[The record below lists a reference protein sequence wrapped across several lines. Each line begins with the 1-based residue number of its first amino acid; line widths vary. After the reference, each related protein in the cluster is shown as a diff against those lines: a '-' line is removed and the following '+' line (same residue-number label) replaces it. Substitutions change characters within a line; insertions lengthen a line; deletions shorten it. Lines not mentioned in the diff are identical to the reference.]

1 MFNRSIRFRF
11 NTHQWMKFLNYV
23 VSRRN
28 CRWVYHLHLGRGR
41 SKLLNL
47 CLIPI
52 VISTIKICSIQ
63 IHLQVQLLPWNR
75 PRSSYRLEGNLNI
88 SLLFFVMYVK
98 RSDLHI
104 AIFYSS
110 NPIDSQRFT
119 CIRLKYCR
127 WDVRHHTISQSLSP
141 ISTMLNKNTVK
152 PEPKETTF

>member
-1 MFNRSIRFRF
+1 MFKSKAEQLYFMFHRSIRFRF
-11 NTHQWMKFLNYV
+11 NTHQWMKFLNNV
-23 VSRRN
+23 VSSRN
-28 CRWVYHLHLGRGR
+28 CRWVY
-41 SKLLNL
+41 
-47 CLIPI
+47 
-52 VISTIKICSIQ
+52 
-63 IHLQVQLLPWNR
+63 HLQVQLLPWNR
-75 PRSSYRLEGNLNI
+75 PRSCYRLEGNLNI